1 MEKTFVIDSILSIC
15 KSIGFPFT
23 TKVKTDKWKAD
34 VVVDCATYKIAFNV
48 CNLPRNVED
57 VYLAMARRM

>member
-34 VVVDCATYKIAFNV
+34 VVVDCATYHVMLKM
-48 CNLPRNVED
+48 CT
-57 VYLAMARRM
+57 